1 MSDAVNIEELTIE
14 QLFDA
19 IESEAVAFKVTGMTT
34 KFRLSLQL
42 LSNVCSQV
50 MGLLQQKSVR
60 NTNGGEASQ
69 CQQTNLHTCCCDRC
83 Q

>member
-19 IESEAVAFKVTGMTT
+19 IESEAVAGTGMTT
-34 KFRLSLQL
+34 KFTLSLQL

-50 MGLLQQKSVR
+50 MGLLQQKS
-60 NTNGGEASQ
+60 GGDCAQ
-69 CQQTNLHTCCCDRC
+69 YKWR
-83 Q
+83 